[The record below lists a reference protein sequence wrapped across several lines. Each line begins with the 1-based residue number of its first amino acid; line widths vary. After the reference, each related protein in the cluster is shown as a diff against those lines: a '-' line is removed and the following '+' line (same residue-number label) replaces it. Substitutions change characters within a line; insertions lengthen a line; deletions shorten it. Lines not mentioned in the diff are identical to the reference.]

1 MEVKL
6 KFLGRLGNEKPYSIE
21 LEEGTDLKGLLKIM
35 EDKYSFGIM
44 TTIRESVF
52 LVNKSKIE
60 LNTVLKD
67 GDEVM
72 ILSVLGGG

>member
-21 LEEGTDLKGLLKIM
+21 LEEGTYLKGLLKIM